1 MVGCLAIKAEFKQAQ
16 YRAVETDDMKAFIEK
31 ALRQMLKRNCTRRK
45 FSERYR
51 NIIDQY
57 NAGSADNE
65 HYYEELVNLL
75 KAMQE
80 EDSRAS
86 REGLMDEDLPD
97 SYDKNLFAMKTDL
110 LMAHF
115 TDMAVQGYGW
125 VVV

>member
-1 MVGCLAIKAEFKQAQ
+1 
-16 YRAVETDDMKAFIEK
+16 
-31 ALRQMLKRNCTRRK
+31 MLKRNCTRRK